1 VVVAETLLK
10 DAEPLR
16 TSTNKSAIVRED
28 VTLMAVAEADAERS
42 ALEDTICPVLWDAQG
57 QSFAPVAV
65 KTE

>member
-10 DAEPLR
+10 YAEPFR
-16 TSTNKSAIVRED
+16 TATNKSAIVRED
-28 VTLMAVAEADAERS
+28 VTLMAVAEADAEKS
-42 ALEDTICPVLWDAQG
+42 ASKGTICPVLWDAQG